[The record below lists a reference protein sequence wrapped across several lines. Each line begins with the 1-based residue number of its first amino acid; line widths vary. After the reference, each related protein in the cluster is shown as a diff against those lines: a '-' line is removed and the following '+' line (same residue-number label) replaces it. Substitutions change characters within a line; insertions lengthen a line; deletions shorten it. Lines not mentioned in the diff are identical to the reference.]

1 MLIRD
6 DREIIEPDRVESP
19 PIASAPASAPGT
31 PEPPKPQPLGEI
43 RPDLK
48 VFRGGR
54 DEYGKRTWV
63 IFDPVGD
70 AYFRI
75 GDDDYRIIRLW
86 TGNPEAG
93 EFVEKLR
100 RAGINTTREH
110 LVKLSAFLFH
120 SHLQRAVYRATEAKA
135 AKVRGYKR
143 DMFWHM
149 VLNYYLFFRIP
160 LWTPD
165 RFIVRTRAAVEAV
178 FNRWTLAA
186 LRVLA
191 AIGYLCLVVN
201 FYKFTDA
208 FAKSINFQG
217 VVRYSIAVVLIKIVH
232 EFCHAYT
239 ARHFGCRVRR
249 MGVAFI
255 FFFPRLYTDL
265 TDSWRIHDRYRR
277 FLIDGAGIFSELV
290 IGGIAALVW
299 ANTGEGVTHTVAYY
313 IFAVSIIN
321 TVMINGNPFIRYD
334 GYYMLMDLVNID
346 NLQKRGVDVVRNFWR
361 KHLFGLPVEAEPA
374 RGLKLAFLI
383 FYGIGMFVYR
393 IFLYFSI
400 ILLVYFNFAKALG
413 IVLLMLEVYLMILK
427 PIIGEGKY
435 LVMNRAKL
443 QFGRTA
449 WTLTGAGVLLALLL
463 LPLPWR
469 IAAPC
474 EVKSEGGAMI
484 YAPVDG
490 FVTVLPPVDG
500 AEVKTG
506 DLLLEQRNPMIDFKR
521 RDAEI
526 DIKIHEAELDRAER
540 NTEILGQSQVIRRAL
555 ESSRNTLE
563 EMKRREANQKTFA
576 PASGVF
582 TRYDRQLIEN
592 KYLNRG
598 DVIGSIHSPN
608 SRRVTA
614 FVPEDDVKHLKSG
627 DGVTLELNNELET
640 FPGKII
646 GVREMLKVSEPSPV
660 LDVFGGPILT
670 VAPDEHTF
678 IPQTAHYLVEIEL
691 EKPVPTGRSGTAR
704 IRKFSSVAGNFFN
717 KTLKVLRTEL
727 SF

>member
-6 DREIIEPDRVESP
+6 DREIIEPDRIP
-19 PIASAPASAPGT
+19 AAAPAEAAAPAA
-31 PEPPKPQPLGEI
+31 PAPPKEQRLGEI

-48 VFRGGR
+48 LFRGGR

-75 GDDDYRIIRLW
+75 GDNDYRIIRLW

-100 RAGINTTREH
+100 RAGISTTREH
-110 LVKLSAFLFH
+110 LVKLSAFLFQ

-135 AKVRGYKR
+135 ARVRGFKR

-160 LWTPD
+160 LWSPD
-165 RFIVRTRAAVEAV
+165 RFIMRTQSAVEAV
-178 FNRWTLAA
+178 FNRWTLAV
-186 LRVLA
+186 LRLLA
-191 AIGYLCLVVN
+191 VIGYLCLIVN

-299 ANTGEGVTHTVAYY
+299 ANTGEGLTHTVAYF

-361 KHLFGLPVEAEPA
+361 KHLFGLPVEPEPA

-393 IFLYFSI
+393 IFLYLSI

-413 IVLLMLEVYLMILK
+413 IVLLVLEVYLMILK

-435 LVMNRAKL
+435 LFMNRAKL
-443 QFGRTA
+443 QWSRTA
-449 WTLTGAGVLLALLL
+449 WTLTGAGVLLALLM

-474 EVKSEGGAMI
+474 EIKSEGGAMI

-490 FVTVLPPVDG
+490 FVTLLPPADG
-500 AEVKTG
+500 AAVKTG
-506 DLLLEQRNPMIDFKR
+506 DLLLEQRNPLLEFKR

-526 DIKIHEAELDRAER
+526 DIKIHESELDRVER
-540 NTEILGQSQVIRRAL
+540 NAEILGQSQVIRRAL

-563 EMKRREANQKTFA
+563 EMKRREANQKTYA
-576 PASGVF
+576 PSAGVF
-582 TRYDRQLIEN
+582 TRYDRQLIED

-598 DVIGSIHSPN
+598 DVIGSIHSSK
-608 SRRVTA
+608 SRHAVA

-660 LDVFGGPILT
+660 LDIFGGPILT